1 MKKLATWTIR
11 YRALV
16 IILCFALLVPSV
28 LGMAATKTK
37 YDLLYY
43 LPQDLETVK
52 GQQILLDDFGM
63 GAYALLVTEGMDM
76 GAQQSLETALQEV
89 PHVKAVVGY
98 ASLTRG
104 MIPLALV
111 PEQLR
116 QRFVNGSCMLSAVF
130 FDSGSSSEEVMRAI
144 SATAALMRASP

>member
-76 GAQQSLETALQEV
+76 GAQQSLETELQ
-89 PHVKAVVGY
+89 
-98 ASLTRG
+98 
-104 MIPLALV
+104 
-111 PEQLR
+111 
-116 QRFVNGSCMLSAVF
+116 
-130 FDSGSSSEEVMRAI
+130 
-144 SATAALMRASP
+144 